1 MKKINL
7 LPILLAFSIPA
18 FAADAVPFADV
29 DQNQDGILNISEA
42 QDALPEVEI
51 IDTNDDGIVSKA
63 EAETAVPGL
72 RLSPQG
78 QGDGSSP
85 VGAVEYQMI
94 VQAINDQS
102 GDTASIN

>member
-1 MKKINL
+1 MNKFL
-7 LPILLAFSIPA
+7 LLSTLFAFSFPV
-18 FAADAVPFADV
+18 FAADAVPFAEV
-29 DQNQDGILNISEA
+29 DRNQDGVLNTSEA

-51 IDTNDDGIVSKA
+51 IDVNDDGIVSKA

-94 VQAINDQS
+94 VQAI
-102 GDTASIN
+102 GDMEDSTASIN